1 LPFDRRDANLGIRIC
16 FELKVSVLDE
26 GLSLYGS
33 LMRTAMGS
41 LGVIPIPV
49 GILGLI
55 TFEPLEEPIL
65 RASQF
70 LINGGRRFPL

>member
-16 FELKVSVLDE
+16 FELKASVLDE
-26 GLSLYGS
+26 VLSPDGS
-33 LMRTAMGS
+33 LMRVA
-41 LGVIPIPV
+41 LGGFGVVPIPV
-49 GILGLI
+49 GIPGLI

-70 LINGGRRFPL
+70 LIN